1 MCREGM
7 RREEVIQV
15 ENEKVH
21 ATIRSRNLEGEI
33 TDTLK
38 MTQEEYDDIIAK
50 FSTSHR
56 TFLRNIPLSEHI
68 RDDNVVIPSEN
79 KLINFGSV
87 DSEGFVKAFYL
98 INSLS
103 KRIIDAMKEH
113 KSFQFVIVYE
123 EEALKT
129 DLAEKAG
136 VTERAVYYWERGE
149 KNMSIESAD
158 KVFKALEVSITI
170 GSKEVHR

>member
-1 MCREGM
+1 MRNSKRLFRAELRAVWREV
-7 RREEVIQV
+7 REEVIQM

-56 TFLRNIPLSEHI
+56 TFLKNIPLSERI

-113 KSFQFVIVYE
+113 KSFRFVIVYE
-123 EEALKT
+123 KEALKT
-129 DLAEKAG
+129 DFFLYAPDE
-136 VTERAVYYWERGE
+136 T
-149 KNMSIESAD
+149 
-158 KVFKALEVSITI
+158 
-170 GSKEVHR
+170 KE